1 MKIKALVL
9 ASVLVLGG
17 SAFAQETNRDANG
30 NIQYGAYQTN
40 KFLDNWFVSVGG
52 GIDFVYDNPSGGG
65 VSPALDINLGKWFD
79 PCFGVRA
86 GYEGWKSAVNKL
98 DPNRVSNHQIH
109 ADFLWN
115 ISNQFWGYK
124 EERLY
129 NCIPYF
135 HASAFVGEQGAD
147 IGAGFGLLNNF
158 RLNSKFS
165 IPVDLRGTVLHGE
178 QFGSTGV
185 AGIVSAT
192 VGLAYNFGVNN
203 FTRVSTTLAPAL
215 AAAAAAE
222 AAKQALQA
230 EKDKADAA
238 RAAAEAEAKR
248 LAAENANLKNEVSK
262 GINDNSD
269 LIKSLLS
276 SPMVAYFE
284 IGQAKFS
291 KKEAAHFD
299 YVVKTIMS
307 HGKNVKCT
315 LSGNADSKTGSKRRN
330 QKLSQ
335 MRADYVYKLLTEKYG
350 MSEDQFEVKANGGN
364 DIFDTPE
371 LNRAVIIEAQ

>member
-1 MKIKALVL
+1 M
-9 ASVLVLGG
+9 
-17 SAFAQETNRDANG
+17 
-30 NIQYGAYQTN
+30 
-40 KFLDNWFVSVGG
+40 
-52 GIDFVYDNPSGGG
+52 
-65 VSPALDINLGKWFD
+65 
-79 PCFGVRA
+79 
-86 GYEGWKSAVNKL
+86 
-98 DPNRVSNHQIH
+98 
-109 ADFLWN
+109 
-115 ISNQFWGYK
+115 
-124 EERLY
+124 
-129 NCIPYF
+129 
-135 HASAFVGEQGAD
+135 
-147 IGAGFGLLNNF
+147 
-158 RLNSKFS
+158 
-165 IPVDLRGTVLHGE
+165 
-178 QFGSTGV
+178 
-185 AGIVSAT
+185 
-192 VGLAYNFGVNN
+192 NN

-307 HGKNVKCT
+307 HGKNVKFT